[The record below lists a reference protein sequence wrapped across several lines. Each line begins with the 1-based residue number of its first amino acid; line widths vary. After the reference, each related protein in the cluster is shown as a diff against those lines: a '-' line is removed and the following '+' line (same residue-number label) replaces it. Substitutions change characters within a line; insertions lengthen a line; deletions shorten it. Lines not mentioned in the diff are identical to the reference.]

1 MPGDRREQNCGQCF
15 NRRIASRDVYTTIAA
30 TSAQNQ
36 IAKDGDVVV
45 GLDCRM
51 TLWASGIGKDDR
63 LFEWNA
69 VNDDVEEAADD
80 GADRA
85 HERANDWQRHI
96 KGAIYRRHDHPQSL

>member
-1 MPGDRREQNCGQCF
+1 MPGDGSKQNCRQCF
-15 NRRIASRDVYTTIAA
+15 NRRIASGDVHTAIAA
-30 TSAQNQ
+30 TPAQNQ

-51 TLWASGIGKDDR
+51 ALRTSGIRKDDR
-63 LFEWNA
+63 LFKWNA

-85 HERANDWQRHI
+85 YERANDWQRHI
-96 KGAIYRRHDHPQSL
+96 KGAIYRRH